1 MGICVGIGLYV
12 MQSPSYFP
20 YYLPNIPYF
29 HYHIRVFKIQMIY
42 TTIKFNKFIN
52 VILKYIFR
60 YFKMPTISFTIDVQL
75 RDKFNK
81 VELDALF
88 YLVYNVGL
96 ICRIYICRIIRFH
109 YIVIFALI

>member
-1 MGICVGIGLYV
+1 
-12 MQSPSYFP
+12 
-20 YYLPNIPYF
+20 
-29 HYHIRVFKIQMIY
+29 MIY

-52 VILKYIFR
+52 VILKYIF
-60 YFKMPTISFTIDVQL
+60 FFTIDVQL

-96 ICRIYICRIIRFH
+96 SYLNRVNNSFLLYSYFCIDLRNCLR
-109 YIVIFALI
+109 